1 MKVVGTRIGDAGLD
15 ALDERLLLVAT
26 EPDLSVQTRLSECK
40 AFSCRRKLLSAA
52 SCEPSASVAKWPPT
66 SMPVVDFFRGIG
78 FLASHSVWMEI
89 NNPPAEWLT
98 VALRSS
104 PGTTRLLRSDRA

>member
-1 MKVVGTRIGDAGLD
+1 
-15 ALDERLLLVAT
+15 
-26 EPDLSVQTRLSECK
+26 
-40 AFSCRRKLLSAA
+40 
-52 SCEPSASVAKWPPT
+52 
-66 SMPVVDFFRGIG
+66 MPVVDFFRGIG